1 MALETTGAGVLDG
14 VIVDWHDRFGF
25 GNANRDR
32 FPEGGYQQRLTDAR
46 GTTYL
51 DVGRKGLA
59 LDDIR
64 AFAKWRAFR
73 SSDARSLL
81 SVRAEVRVRGP
92 LWGRANR
99 RRSGAP
105 GAGRRRAWYTHL
117 MLGRATVRASQASA
131 SVLNSRSHFM
141 TFALERYLGSSVPG
155 IIQFQAQSAVLRS
168 FEHREVDRAPTNLVL
183 GLAGRFG
190 DDWHW
195 DASFQEDIPSDTPA
209 VDFTVGFHIGRT
221 W

>member
-73 SSDARSLL
+73 SSDAPSLL
-81 SVRAEVRVRGP
+81 SVRTEVRVRGP

-105 GAGRRRAWYTHL
+105 GAGRRRCLVHSSNAGEGHRPRLTGLSVRTKLPQSFYD
-117 MLGRATVRASQASA
+117 VRA
-131 SVLNSRSHFM
+131 
-141 TFALERYLGSSVPG
+141 
-155 IIQFQAQSAVLRS
+155 
-168 FEHREVDRAPTNLVL
+168 
-183 GLAGRFG
+183 
-190 DDWHW
+190 
-195 DASFQEDIPSDTPA
+195 
-209 VDFTVGFHIGRT
+209 RT
-221 W
+221 ISG